1 MASCHGCKET
11 LDWMCGFSKMLIHS
25 IGPKNLKDLAAI
37 ASLGT
42 AIALAD
48 PHQLVY
54 ARYA

>member
-37 ASLGT
+37 ANLGT
-42 AIALAD
+42 AIAPAD